1 MSTRD
6 GRCIGQR
13 TSHVVRSGADD
24 RRFVRDRVAVGRVG
38 QGRPKVETLSY
49 PVSFIPSARI
59 PSRKFLYPKF
69 DGEVNLRFIF
79 SFARPRGGVGRRPL
93 SGVGSYM
100 LAVTFRHARN
110 PQRTKAGASTASF
123 MPDFVLGWP
132 PRPPVARRESRDD
145 KSEHS
150 AEVAVPSSS
159 ASRH

>member
-69 DGEVNLRFIF
+69 R
-79 SFARPRGGVGRRPL
+79 RGGKTSFFRSLGRRPL

-110 PQRTKAGASTASF
+110 PQRTTAGASTASF

-132 PRPPVARRESRDD
+132 PRRPVARRETIVRTLTYT
-145 KSEHS
+145 S